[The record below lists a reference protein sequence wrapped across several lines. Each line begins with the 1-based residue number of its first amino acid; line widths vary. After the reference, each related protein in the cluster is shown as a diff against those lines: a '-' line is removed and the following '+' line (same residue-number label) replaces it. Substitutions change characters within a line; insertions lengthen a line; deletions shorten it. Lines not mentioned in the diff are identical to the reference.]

1 MSLREKEDALPLM
14 NEKIPFPRIQ
24 LISHEGKNLG
34 EVSRSDALYMAQ
46 LAVMDLVIIAES
58 GALNLPVAKVMDFG
72 KVSYAKKKQQTE
84 AKKSQT
90 VIQVKEVQIRPKIGE
105 HDYQTKINNA
115 IKFLLDGKRVKITL
129 VFKGREV
136 TMKNERGTELFDKI
150 HVSFE
155 QAGITKRL
163 IQEKD
168 AKTSQLWSRVYYLKS

>member
-14 NEKIPFPRIQ
+14 NEKIPFPRVQ
-24 LISHEGKNLG
+24 LISLEGKNLG

-46 LAVMDLVIIAES
+46 LAALDLVIIADS

-84 AKKSQT
+84 AKKSQK
-90 VIQVKEVQIRPKIGE
+90 VIQVKEIQVRPKIGE

-115 IKFLLDGKRVKITL
+115 IKFLLDGKRVKVTL
-129 VFKGREV
+129 IFKGREV

-150 HVSFE
+150 HASFD

-168 AKTSQLWSRVYYLKS
+168 AKTPQLWSRVYYLKS